1 MVAKTPYLLFQSLR
15 KITKNLPSNV
25 SYLTI
30 KPTIGQIT
38 PILTTLITITLL
50 LSVFYLVDYVLKIN
64 QSLLSLHLTIFL
76 AYLIVIFYK
85 LTFFNMNSN
94 RIIPTSE
101 LIINSD
107 GSAFHIHLT
116 PEQLR
121 DNIILVGDP
130 GRVDMVASYFDKI
143 DYNVSSREFHAIGG
157 TYKGK
162 PIMCISHGIG
172 PDNIEIV
179 ITELDSLANID
190 YATRKVKDSHRTLRM
205 IRIGTSGS
213 LQEDIHVG
221 DYVVAEKAMGF
232 DGILNFYADRD
243 SVCDLEFEK
252 EFVNHV
258 NWNTSLPAP
267 YIVDADSELVGQICH
282 GDMIKGNTIA
292 AVGFYAPQGRM
303 LRLPLADP
311 NLNEKIE
318 SFRHGERRIT
328 NFEMESACLQGMARL
343 LGHKAMTVCCIIAER
358 QSSTN
363 KANTDYKP
371 HVRRLIELVLERI

>member
-1 MVAKTPYLLFQSLR
+1 MDK
-15 KITKNLPSNV
+15 
-25 SYLTI
+25 
-30 KPTIGQIT
+30 
-38 PILTTLITITLL
+38 
-50 LSVFYLVDYVLKIN
+50 D
-64 QSLLSLHLTIFL
+64 
-76 AYLIVIFYK
+76 
-85 LTFFNMNSN
+85 

-101 LIINSD
+101 LIINGD

-116 PEQLR
+116 PDQLR
-121 DNIILVGDP
+121 ENIILVGDP
-130 GRVDMVASYFDKI
+130 GRVDMVASYFDTI
-143 DYNVSSREFHAIGG
+143 DYDIHSREFHAIGG

-179 ITELDSLANID
+179 VTELDSLANID
-190 YATRKVKDSHRTLRM
+190 YATRKVKSEHRTLRM

-221 DYVVAEKAMGF
+221 DYVIAEKAMGF

-243 SVCDLEFEK
+243 SVCDLEFERA
-252 EFVNHV
+252 FVDHV
-258 NWNTSLPAP
+258 GWNPTLPAP
-267 YIVDADSELVGQICH
+267 YIVDADAELVDQICH

-292 AVGFYAPQGRM
+292 AVGFYAPQGRK

-311 NLNEKIE
+311 ELNEKIE
-318 SFRHGERRIT
+318 SFRIGERRIT

-371 HVRRLIELVLERI
+371 QVNRLIQLVLDRI